1 MLLSRTC
8 GISADAESSHDQI
21 HAVPCTSVK
30 ECCHWDADA
39 TWKRLRHDLERFPAG
54 LQVLELCG
62 GVGTGH
68 IALHKLL
75 KDVAAFNVVGHYDI
89 DEALQ
94 PLLTASGLPL
104 QNIHLGRKKGD
115 ILKQS
120 PQDFP
125 LHHLLVAGPPCPPW
139 SSIGSR
145 SSWEDTRSQAFDKV
159 MEIIAYH
166 AEHGNLLLFVLEN
179 VVGMSWSTK
188 GSTEKPIDIV
198 VKRLRKTCPGWA
210 IEVHRVNSLD
220 FGLPQSRTRLYVV
233 GRRYSPEKNESY
245 MPPLRK
251 FQQRLPLSKCLDTSD
266 KIPGTYTSLQ
276 RKNIREWKALYKF
289 ELNTEKFLNQFAVVD
304 ASRTPSTRTVYTKAT
319 KHPDRCPCL
328 TASGPKLH
336 VFALGPHTD
345 ETSSPLDRPMRNTE
359 RAKVQG
365 FYGAIVDAASHMSV
379 ADGKR
384 IFGNAMTVP
393 AVGCVIARELLG
405 LLRAL
410 NIEKLT
416 AILSST
422 ETQSQRYSRTSSR
435 TTHSESSTRKRT
447 VSFSSSSTPPTL
459 PNEDGD
465 PDHKRGGIAGISTKR
480 KCL

>member
-1 MLLSRTC
+1 MILSQRC
-8 GISADAESSHDQI
+8 GISAGAEPSHHQI

-30 ECCHWDADA
+30 ESGHWDADG
-39 TWKRLRHDLERFPAG
+39 TWKRLRHDLGRFPDG

-68 IALHKLL
+68 IALHELL
-75 KDVAAFNVVGHYDI
+75 KGVAAFNVVGHFDI

-104 QNIHLGRKKGD
+104 QNTHLGKKECD
-115 ILKQS
+115 ILKRS

-145 SSWEDTRSQAFDKV
+145 SPWEDTRSQAFDKV
-159 MEIIAYH
+159 MEVIAYH
-166 AEHGNLLLFVLEN
+166 AEHGDLLRFVLEN

-188 GSTEKPIDIV
+188 GSREKPIDIV
-198 VKRLRKTCPGWA
+198 VKRLRNTCLGWA

-220 FGLPQSRTRLYVV
+220 FGLPQSRSRLYIV
-233 GRRYSPEKNESY
+233 GRRYSPEKNGSS
-245 MPPLRK
+245 MPPLRN
-251 FQQRLPLSKCLDTSD
+251 FQQRLPLGKYLDTSD

-276 RKNIREWKALYKF
+276 ERNIREWKALYKF
-289 ELNTEKFLNQFAVVD
+289 ELTSQQFLNQFAVVD
-304 ASRTPSTRTVYTKAT
+304 ASRTPSTRTVYGKAT
-319 KHPDRCPCL
+319 KHPNRCPCL

-336 VFALGPHTD
+336 VFALGPHID
-345 ETSSPLDRPMRNTE
+345 RTSSPLDRPMRHAE

-365 FYGAIVDAASHMSV
+365 FSGAIVEAASHMSV
-379 ADGKR
+379 ADAKR
-384 IFGNAMTVP
+384 VFGNAMTVP
-393 AVGCVIARELLG
+393 VVGSVIARELRG

-410 NIEKLT
+410 DIEKLT
-416 AILSST
+416 ALLSG
-422 ETQSQRYSRTSSR
+422 EKAQAQQYSRTSSHP
-435 TTHSESSTRKRT
+435 THSELSTRKRT
-447 VSFSSSSTPPTL
+447 VSFSSSLTSPTS
-459 PNEDGD
+459 PNEDWD
-465 PDHKRGGIAGISTKR
+465 PDHKGGGIDGISTKR

>member
-1 MLLSRTC
+1 MC
-8 GISADAESSHDQI
+8 GISADAESSHHQI
-21 HAVPCTSVK
+21 HRVPCTSVK
-30 ECCHWDADA
+30 DFGHWDADG

-68 IALHKLL
+68 IALRTLL
-75 KDVAAFNVVGHYDI
+75 KDVAAFDVVGHYDI

-94 PLLTASGLPL
+94 PLLTASGLPT
-104 QNIHLGRKKGD
+104 QNIHLGKKKGD
-115 ILKQS
+115 ILKRS

-198 VKRLRKTCPGWA
+198 VKRLRKTCPEWA

-220 FGLPQSRTRLYVV
+220 FGLPQSRTRLYIV
-233 GRRYSPEKNESY
+233 GRRYPPEKNESY

-251 FQQRLPLSKCLDTSD
+251 FQKRLPLSKCLDTSD
-266 KIPGTYTSLQ
+266 KSPGTYTSLQ
-276 RKNIREWKALYKF
+276 RRNIREWKALYKF
-289 ELNTEKFLNQFAVVD
+289 ELNAQKFLNQFAVVD

-336 VFALGPHTD
+336 VFALGPHID
-345 ETSSPLDRPMRNTE
+345 RTSSPLDRPMRNTE

-365 FYGAIVDAASHMSV
+365 FCGAIVEAASHMST
-379 ADGKR
+379 ADAKR
-384 IFGNAMTVP
+384 VFGNAMTVP
-393 AVGCVIARELLG
+393 VVGSVIARELLG

-416 AILSST
+416 ATLSSGKA
-422 ETQSQRYSRTSSR
+422 QSQRYSRTSSH

-447 VSFSSSSTPPTL
+447 ASFSSSSTPPTL
-459 PNEDGD
+459 PKEGCD
-465 PDHKRGGIAGISTKR
+465 PDHKCGGIASISTKR

>member
-188 GSTEKPIDIV
+188 GSTEKP
-198 VKRLRKTCPGWA
+198 
-210 IEVHRVNSLD
+210 
-220 FGLPQSRTRLYVV
+220 
-233 GRRYSPEKNESY
+233 
-245 MPPLRK
+245 
-251 FQQRLPLSKCLDTSD
+251 
-266 KIPGTYTSLQ
+266 
-276 RKNIREWKALYKF
+276 
-289 ELNTEKFLNQFAVVD
+289 
-304 ASRTPSTRTVYTKAT
+304 
-319 KHPDRCPCL
+319 
-328 TASGPKLH
+328 
-336 VFALGPHTD
+336 
-345 ETSSPLDRPMRNTE
+345 
-359 RAKVQG
+359 
-365 FYGAIVDAASHMSV
+365 
-379 ADGKR
+379 
-384 IFGNAMTVP
+384 
-393 AVGCVIARELLG
+393 
-405 LLRAL
+405 
-410 NIEKLT
+410 
-416 AILSST
+416 
-422 ETQSQRYSRTSSR
+422 
-435 TTHSESSTRKRT
+435 
-447 VSFSSSSTPPTL
+447 
-459 PNEDGD
+459 
-465 PDHKRGGIAGISTKR
+465 
-480 KCL
+480 